1 MEPVAGAILAGGA
14 SRRMGRTKAL
24 IDVDGVPMAQCVAR
38 ALAAGG
44 CKDIALVGGSPLE
57 LAALE
62 LPVVADGVPGEGP
75 LGGIISALGHFT
87 EVSHV
92 LVAACD
98 LPLIDAGTV
107 RNLLHAAQANPGRA
121 ATAAQ
126 TDRVEPALVVWS
138 RACLDELV
146 ALFDGGER
154 AVHRVLDQ
162 IDTQTVQVASR
173 AMTNVNRPPD
183 VPGSSDAGQ

>member
-98 LPLIDAGTV
+98 LPLLDAGTV

-146 ALFDGGER
+146 TLFDGGER

-162 IDTQTVQVASR
+162 IDTQTVHVASR

>member
-98 LPLIDAGTV
+98 LPLLDAGTV
-107 RNLLHAAQANPGRA
+107 RNLLRAAQANPGRA
-121 ATAAQ
+121 AT
-126 TDRVEPALVVWS
+126 
-138 RACLDELV
+138 
-146 ALFDGGER
+146 
-154 AVHRVLDQ
+154 
-162 IDTQTVQVASR
+162 
-173 AMTNVNRPPD
+173 
-183 VPGSSDAGQ
+183 

>member
-98 LPLIDAGTV
+98 LPLLDAGTV

-126 TDRVEPALVVWS
+126 PDRVEPALVVWS

>member
-24 IDVDGVPMAQCVAR
+24 IDVAGVPMAQCVAR
-38 ALAAGG
+38 ALADGG
-44 CKDIALVGGSPLE
+44 CGDIALVGGSPSE

-75 LGGIISALGHFT
+75 LGGVISALQHFT
-87 EVSHV
+87 EASHV

-98 LPLIDAGTV
+98 LPLLDAGTV
-107 RNLLHAAQANPGRA
+107 RNMLDAAHADPGRA
-121 ATAAQ
+121 ATVAQ
-126 TDRVEPALVVWS
+126 TDRLEPALVVWS
-138 RACLDELV
+138 RASLDDVV

-154 AVHRVLDQ
+154 AVHRVLAE
-162 IDTQTVQVASR
+162 IDTQTVQVAPR

-183 VPGSSDAGQ
+183 VPSSSDAGQ